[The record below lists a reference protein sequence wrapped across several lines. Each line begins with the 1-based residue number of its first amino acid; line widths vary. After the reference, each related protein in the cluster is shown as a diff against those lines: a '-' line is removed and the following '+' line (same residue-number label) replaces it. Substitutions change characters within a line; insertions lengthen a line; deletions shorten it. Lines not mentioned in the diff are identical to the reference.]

1 MVETKASAGPA
12 AEMGKKVDDA
22 VNVVLETVRDARQTV
37 EKSLPALS
45 DRAQKVLHATSY
57 YVGYGALTVSGCLAK
72 IFSSESPVVSGF
84 REGMAAAKGGQ
95 TKAAPQAAPRKA
107 APRKARPAAK
117 RKAQP
122 KQEAAG
128 PAE

>member
-1 MVETKASAGPA
+1 MAQTKASAAGPA

-22 VNVVLETVRDARQTV
+22 VNVVRETVRDAKQTV

-45 DRAQKVLHATSY
+45 ETAQKILHTTSY
-57 YVGYGALTVSGCLAK
+57 YVGYGALTVSGCLAR

-107 APRKARPAAK
+107 RPAVRRKAK
-117 RKAQP
+117 P
-122 KQEAAG
+122 KQEAAS